1 MAEMIDNLAPT
12 VWLLV
17 KVPRVID
24 VGSGEDRTAMSL
36 RVSVQSHHFGGEKAA
51 VRRLTRKEILA
62 IKSASSPAR
71 GISSDELGGDE

>member
-1 MAEMIDNLAPT
+1 MAEMIDKLAPT

-36 RVSVQSHHFGGEKAA
+36 RVSVQDNHFGGEKAA
-51 VRRLTRKEILA
+51 VRRLTQKEIRA
-62 IKSASSPAR
+62 IKFVSKPPV
-71 GISSDELGGDE
+71 GISSTDIGEIE